1 MYKPI
6 LTIDLPKLRDNAATE
21 LHELGDLGIEEMAV
35 NKVFDGCVETAK
47 GLRPSRNPAFITSR
61 NLRMPS
67 IARHVCSVVL
77 DCLKSRMSSAMPT
90 FP

>member
-47 GLRPSRNPAFITSR
+47 ACLDGRN
-61 NLRMPS
+61 
-67 IARHVCSVVL
+67 
-77 DCLKSRMSSAMPT
+77 
-90 FP
+90 

>member
-47 GLRPSRNPAFITSR
+47 AIESQPSNGRTTGR
-61 NLRMPS
+61 
-67 IARHVCSVVL
+67 
-77 DCLKSRMSSAMPT
+77 T
-90 FP
+90 FPGILKERGTSG